1 MTHEGKLFKGVE
13 AVENIKRKGSEK
25 AERFRVAI
33 TQKYIYVAP
42 SATYF
47 ILIFPLRVTNFFCH
61 STLIVL
67 RVFLKLCGNVYV
79 YQGNIV

>member
-1 MTHEGKLFKGVE
+1 MILEGKLFKGV
-13 AVENIKRKGSEK
+13 NIKRKGSEK

-47 ILIFPLRVTNFFCH
+47 ILIFPLRVANFFATQH
-61 STLIVL
+61 
-67 RVFLKLCGNVYV
+67 
-79 YQGNIV
+79 